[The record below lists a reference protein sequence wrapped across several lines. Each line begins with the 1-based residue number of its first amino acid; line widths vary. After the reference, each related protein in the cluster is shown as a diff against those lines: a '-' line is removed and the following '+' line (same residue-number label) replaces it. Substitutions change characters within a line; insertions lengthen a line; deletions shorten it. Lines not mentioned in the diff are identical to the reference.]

1 MYGAIL
7 GDIIGSP
14 YEFDAN
20 NIKTK
25 DFPLFSERSEYTDDS
40 IMTCAVAE
48 ALLSCGEKFDRETLR
63 QALADA
69 MRKYGHRYPFAGYGM
84 NFSMWLERTDIK
96 PCDSCGNSSAVRV
109 SAVPW
114 LFQENLQQTLLVA
127 GVTAEVTHD
136 HPEGIKGAQAVAAV
150 IFMAIHGADK
160 ETIRTTISNV
170 FHYDLSRTCDEIRPA
185 YHHVESCQETVPEA
199 IIAFLEGDS
208 FEDVIRSAVSLGGDS
223 DTLTAIAGSM
233 AEAFYGVPE
242 ELIRE
247 ADARLPRDLRQV
259 ADDFYKEVKRRRDA
273 IDADPARRARW
284 EQALLPQ
291 QTAGGDERGKSASD
305 AGALEKKKKGPD
317 FSTEKLIDPL
327 LEKLAKERNK
337 ESVILCL
344 EAVRVSM
351 NAGGSFLTPVR
362 PVSRRNGNG
371 KETASLRFRVADS
384 ADGRKWQVAYT
395 GDRAY
400 QRSRSA
406 KEPAVAMTIRRML
419 EQFLPPKEGDKP
431 SRPGVPAQIAGIVLN
446 PDLKPLFLSRESIG
460 EIFRVDAAKSK

>member
-48 ALLSCGEKFDRETLR
+48 ALLSCGGKFTRGTLR

-114 LFQENLQQTLLVA
+114 LFQENLQQTLLIA

-136 HPEGIKGAQAVAAV
+136 DPEGIKGAQAVAAV

-170 FHYDLSRTCDEIRPA
+170 FHYDLSRTCDEIRPG
-185 YHHVESCQETVPEA
+185 YHHVETCQETVPEA

-223 DTLTAIAGSM
+223 DTLAAIAGSM

-259 ADDFYKEVKRRRDA
+259 AADFYKEVKRRRES
-273 IDADPARRARW
+273 IDADPARKARW
-284 EQALLPQ
+284 EKALLPQ
-291 QTAGGDERGKSASD
+291 PASGGGEGGGTSPNAAASA
-305 AGALEKKKKGPD
+305 KKKKGPD

-327 LEKLAKERNK
+327 LEKLAAERSKEN
-337 ESVILCL
+337 VILCL

-351 NAGGSFLTPVR
+351 NAGGSFLTPVQ
-362 PVSRRNGNG
+362 PLSRSSTNGR
-371 KETASLRFRVADS
+371 KTSTLRFRVADTG
-384 ADGRKWQVAYT
+384 DGRKWQVAYS
-395 GDRAY
+395 GDQAY
-400 QRSRSA
+400 QKSRSA
-406 KEPAVAMTIRRML
+406 KEPAVAMTIRQML
-419 EQFLPPKEGDKP
+419 EQFLPPKEGDTA
-431 SRPGVPAQIAGIVLN
+431 SRPGVPEQIAGIVLN
-446 PDLKPLFLSRESIG
+446 PDLKPLFLSRESIA
-460 EIFRVDAAKSK
+460 EIFRVNAAKS